1 MSSASATLFGLLLIV
16 EDRTARLTI
25 LIDPRKKAVFER
37 LCAEEDATPSQV
49 VRRLIRRY
57 IQERTGEPWS
67 PPVEEAP
74 KGTPPS
80 KTRRSGRS

>member
-1 MSSASATLFGLLLIV
+1 MAVAL

-25 LIDPRKKAVFER
+25 LVDPRKKALFER

-57 IQERTGEPWS
+57 IEERTGQPWTPTDQAS
-67 PPVEEAP
+67 KPVVRGGA
-74 KGTPPS
+74 
-80 KTRRSGRS
+80 RRGGRP

>member
-1 MSSASATLFGLLLIV
+1 MAL

-25 LIDPRKKAVFER
+25 LIDPRKKALFER

-57 IQERTGEPWS
+57 IEERTGQPWTAADD
-67 PPVEEAP
+67 AP
-74 KGTPPS
+74 KAPVRVGA
-80 KTRRSGRS
+80 RRGKRA